1 MAGFTAPFNLSQV
14 NYSMP
19 GIKPLDL
26 NANTTGLSVGQGFAL
41 GTEPPLAG
49 RYSEAFEGQKKK
61 GATEKVKETINAM
74 GIDPNST
81 MGGLFA
87 INLLNKY
94 EAEDMGKLKEQG
106 EYFYDL
112 MQRAADRAQERGER
126 STLIAGL
133 VDLPNKMQQAMDRQY
148 TFFPEQLA
156 AVTGSIRRP
165 PFLTPGGSV
174 AQYL

>member
-1 MAGFTAPFNLSQV
+1 M
-14 NYSMP
+14 
-19 GIKPLDL
+19 
-26 NANTTGLSVGQGFAL
+26 ANTSFAKGKDVPISQFPAGMGFGLDTQ
-41 GTEPPLAG
+41 PPLAG
-49 RYSEAFEGQKKK
+49 RYNDLFDQQSKN
-61 GATEKVKETINAM
+61 TTIDRVKETIQGM

-112 MQRAADRAQERGER
+112 MQRAADRAQQRGER

-133 VDLPNKMQQAMDRQY
+133 VDLPNKMQNAMDRQY
-148 TFFPEQLA
+148 TFFPEQIA